1 MMIEL
6 KDRFKRFET
15 RIQSPDFLQNKG
27 HGNEVRYYIFD
38 YLAKDELSIRER
50 IEDIRKRNTKGNDRY
65 KLIVFDLYE
74 IMIEILENKGFLEKC
89 FELEKKKGLQKVCT
103 AVSNLMRVNSLDG
116 LIVEYIKKKITDA
129 AIVLLIG
136 IGKCYPIIRSHTIL
150 NNLHQVVD
158 DVPVIMFY
166 PGIYSGQDLMLFGE
180 IKDDNYYRAFKFDD
194 WGAQ

>member
-89 FELEKKKGLQKVCT
+89 FELEKGLQKVCT

-116 LIVEYIKKKITDA
+116 LIVEYIKKKITDE